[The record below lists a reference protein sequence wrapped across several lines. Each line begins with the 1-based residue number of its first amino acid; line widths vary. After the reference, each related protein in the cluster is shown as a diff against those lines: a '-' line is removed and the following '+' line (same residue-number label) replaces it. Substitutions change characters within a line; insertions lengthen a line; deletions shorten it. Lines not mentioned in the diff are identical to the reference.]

1 MGGSSVLEPSSSLS
15 PSPMVA
21 SPLHVMPYQ
30 AEKRGKTPAEALSRA
45 KDIKDISVIN
55 VDNPAA
61 VSGSFY
67 DSLSSSDDE
76 STVDSSSLGED
87 LTFSF
92 CSLPQKQPIR
102 KPLVS
107 SLSSP
112 YLRSTSSSF
121 NKKSVA
127 FGDVR
132 TRCYNVVMGDH
143 PCCTTGCPLSLGW
156 EHSPAST
163 VSVDDYEATRS
174 PRRTRDDLRT
184 TWDERRSLLCDV
196 SDGEVRSQAR
206 KLHRER
212 SCQRKNRTR
221 TCAAFFQAELPAAAA
236 TAEDATSTKP
246 QPLSMSSRRASC

>member
-1 MGGSSVLEPSSSLS
+1 
-15 PSPMVA
+15 MVS

-30 AEKRGKTPAEALSRA
+30 AERRGKTPAEALSRV

-67 DSLSSSDDE
+67 DSPSSSDDE
-76 STVDSSSLGED
+76 STVDSSSPSED

-92 CSLPQKQPIR
+92 CSLPEKQPIR
-102 KPLVS
+102 KALVS
-107 SLSSP
+107 SLSTP
-112 YLRSTSSSF
+112 NLLGTTSVSFSS
-121 NKKSVA
+121 NKKTVA

-156 EHSPAST
+156 EHSQAAS
-163 VSVDDYEATRS
+163 VSVDDYETTRS

-184 TWDERRSLLCDV
+184 TWDERRTMLCDV

-221 TCAAFFQAELPAAAA
+221 TCAAFFQQELPEGGDAA
-236 TAEDATSTKP
+236 KP
-246 QPLSMSSRRASC
+246 QPVSLASRRASC